1 MSKQGYVQFF
11 VRFLFAHEMQN
22 IQCNSI
28 FCCCSFFRNKYY
40 ANQNYSSHKKMLLID
55 MQYVCMLDV
64 YSSHKTNST
73 LYNGTKII
81 IKLYLYF
88 FKSRFKA
95 YIQFSCLANKKKHT
109 KNIVKTQRL
118 LNKVFGHILLECTH
132 NLSHT

>member
-22 IQCNSI
+22 IQRNSI

-88 FKSRFKA
+88 DTDDNSKYVKFMYFEKA
-95 YIQFSCLANKKKHT
+95 T
-109 KNIVKTQRL
+109 KFCEISTVDLT
-118 LNKVFGHILLECTH
+118 GTAIT
-132 NLSHT
+132 